1 MTLASLELTR
11 LEIPFR
17 VPFKHASAERR
28 ATESAWVEAR
38 SVDGHLGH
46 GESCP
51 RAYVTGED
59 LDTVQAFLARHGADL
74 IRDVSAVGD
83 VVRWVDERR
92 ADIDAN
98 PAAWCAIEL
107 ALLDLLAREEG
118 RSVEA
123 ILGLPELQGTF
134 HYSAVIGD
142 GDGASVAT
150 VVARYRALGFSDYKL
165 KLCGVLA
172 RDREK
177 LACIGCQERLRL
189 DANNLWSTAAEA
201 AAYLRALD
209 HPIFALEEP
218 LGPNQHAALARLAAS
233 TGTRI
238 IVDES
243 FLRAEQ
249 LRCLA
254 GPRQQWIINL
264 RVSKMGGL
272 VRSLRVVDAARRR
285 GIPVIVGAQ
294 VGETSLLT
302 RAALTVAHQARDLL
316 IAQEG
321 AFGSLLLETD
331 VCDPPLMFGEGGR
344 LMWQASGVAGFG
356 LTIARLGQRPGSSP
370 STSAS
375 TAGSTLAFTVRRS
388 SPSTRAVS

>member
-1 MTLASLELTR
+1 MKLASLELTR

-17 VPFKHASAERR
+17 VPFRHASAERR

-51 RAYVTGED
+51 RTYVTGED
-59 LDTVQAFLARHGADL
+59 LDTARAFLARHGADL
-74 IRDVSAVGD
+74 IRDVAAVGD

-92 ADIDAN
+92 ADVDAN

-150 VVARYRALGFSDYKL
+150 VVARYRALGFTDYKL
-165 KLCGVLA
+165 KLCGDLA

-177 LACIGCQERLRL
+177 IACIGCQGRLRL

-249 LRCLA
+249 LRLA
-254 GPRQQWIINL
+254 GPREQWIINL

-272 VRSLRVVDAARRR
+272 VRSLRVVAAARRR
-285 GIPVIVGAQ
+285 GIPVVVGAQ

-302 RAALTVAHQARDLL
+302 RAALTVARQARDLL

-321 AFGSLLLETD
+321 AFGPLLLETD
-331 VCDPPLMFGEGGR
+331 VCDPPLMFGRGGR
-344 LMWQASGVAGFG
+344 LTWEASGVAGFG
-356 LTIARLGQRPGSSP
+356 LTIARPRQRPGAPP

-375 TAGSTLAFTVRRS
+375 RAGSTLAFTVRRS